1 MSFELELL
9 WLRKDGQAIVV
20 DREQCPLDLS
30 LAKLKA
36 QHVFDERRANERRV
50 DAVRIRDPSGR
61 EVFVYR
67 DTMTRN

>member
-1 MSFELELL
+1 VSFELELL
-9 WLRKDGQAIVV
+9 RLNKKGKAKVI

-36 QHVFDERRANERRV
+36 QRIFDEKRKDGGRV
-50 DAVRIRDPSGR
+50 DAIRIIDASGQ

-67 DTMTRN
+67 DGSA